1 MCVTLTYMEPMSAP
15 YSTPDDGKSKGRALR
30 EDRLGFR
37 LDGETKELIE
47 RAAQLEHRKVSDFCL
62 TAIAEAA
69 RRTIAEHEML
79 VLTEADRAAFFD
91 ALVTPP
97 ELSPRLVR
105 AFADHAR
112 LISR

>member
-1 MCVTLTYMEPMSAP
+1 MFVILTYIIAMRNP
-15 YSTPDDGKSKGRALR
+15 YPTASDDNRKGRALR

-62 TAIAEAA
+62 TAIADAA

-79 VLTEADRAAFFD
+79 VLTDADRAAFFD
-91 ALVTPP
+91 ALITPP
-97 ELSPRLVR
+97 EPSPRLVR